1 MSLDVDEVN
10 AVRGEISKTK
20 AVMKAA
26 LSGVAATRE
35 WSWKWSCRIFEPRD
49 WDRPL
54 QVGRWQLGD
63 NCIVG
68 QSWRRKP
75 ESQVLPAQ

>member
-10 AVRGEISKTK
+10 AVRSEISKTK
-20 AVMKAA
+20 GVMKAA
-26 LSGVAATRE
+26 LSEVAANWE

-49 WDRPL
+49 WDSPF

-68 QSWRRKP
+68 QLGEENQKAR
-75 ESQVLPAQ
+75 